1 MKLKPFLNC
10 IYSISLEKKKHSQYL
25 RGCSLCTWQGSCFY
39 FESCVATTEGH
50 LGNEVFK
57 KKKKMYCGSCKRL
70 QSCIT
75 PMWPRRGRVELQTA
89 ANTPHIKYCC
99 MHSFV
104 LTNVMFLLCYHY
116 ILFNWNIQI
125 EFQNLSE
132 TRKPV
137 GTWVYSIFWRQCKLQ
152 YLQFRVWRL
161 LLRALT
167 IQPLLTS
174 LLPIWA
180 LHLKTKLID

>member
-1 MKLKPFLNC
+1 MVALSALDKARAFILKAVLLPQRGIWEMRFL
-10 IYSISLEKKKHSQYL
+10 
-25 RGCSLCTWQGSCFY
+25 
-39 FESCVATTEGH
+39 
-50 LGNEVFK
+50 

-180 LHLKTKLID
+180 LCLKTKLID